1 MYPKDEDEMANSV
14 DPDQTAPPFYPKKII
29 TVCFLL
35 TIILLACKTLLWRL
49 WGEQNVQRNLASVV
63 AI

>member
-1 MYPKDEDEMANSV
+1 MYPKDEDEI
-14 DPDQTAPPFYPKKII
+14 DPDQTAPPVCPKKII
-29 TVCFLL
+29 TVCLLL